1 MGTTEETAKIFSA
14 PAIDA
19 KENSTVKYWLGGT
32 GDDQSK
38 RVDFY
43 KLCIIGIGWGR
54 LGDLKNFK
62 DSEEIRVDLCD
73 KYKEY
78 AKKFKGRSPQ
88 SSEQKINAKAL
99 WQFAH
104 EMKPGDIVVAK
115 KGLTEILGYG
125 IVESDYYYDTTH
137 DEEYANIHKVKWLHW
152 GSWKL
157 DQKFAMKTLT
167 EITANDVLVKKICA
181 LFDITYKPVK
191 EKEIMDDRIP
201 KYAKAL
207 LSSKNIIFHGAPGTG
222 KTFLAHKI
230 AADIISEGACDEV
243 DKLTAE
249 QKQQMDF
256 VQFHPSY
263 DYADFVEGLRPRIN
277 DDGSMSFEL
286 RDGIFKQFVAR
297 ARKNFEDSQ
306 KSEEVIER
314 ELSVEEALA
323 AFFDEIDFGE
333 TEFETLNHN
342 KFTVNAVDGA
352 RIYIS
357 IPGNAVVNKL
367 ILKLDE
373 LRQMLNSDVN
383 FSKVIDLQLF
393 FKSRF
398 GHQEYSYDLA
408 LYKEIIKRKNTT
420 TVNVKKEE
428 PKNFVFIIDEIN
440 RGEISKIFGELFFAV
455 DPGYRGR
462 KGEIATQYDN
472 LHPDEKFYIP
482 ENVYIIGT
490 MNDIDRS
497 VDSFDFAMRRRFR
510 FIELSAAES
519 MKMLDQ
525 LGDNKKDGA
534 KARMKALNEAI
545 AKTEDLNENYQ
556 IGAAYFL
563 KLKDKDI
570 GFEQLWS
577 DYLEPLLQEYVRG
590 LPDEKE
596 LMKKFKEAYDKPNV
610 TEGNADDS
618 AQDQG

>member
-1 MGTTEETAKIFSA
+1 MKTTEEFEKTFSA
-14 PAIDA
+14 A
-19 KENSTVKYWLGGT
+19 TVDKRKSSSPKYWLCGT

-43 KLCIIGIGWGR
+43 ELGIIGIGWGR

-62 DSEEIRVDLCD
+62 DSEEIRVELCD

-88 SSEQKINAKAL
+88 SSEQKGSAKAL

-104 EMKPGDIVVAK
+104 EIKPGDVVFAK
-115 KGLTEILGYG
+115 RGMSEILGYG

-137 DEEYANIHKVKWLHW
+137 DKEYANIHKVKWLHW

-181 LFDITYKPVK
+181 LFDITYKPAK

-201 KYAKAL
+201 KYVKAL

-222 KTFLAHKI
+222 KTYLANQI
-230 AADIISEGACDEV
+230 AAYIISNGTC
-243 DKLTAE
+243 DKLTDE
-249 QKQQMDF
+249 QKQQMEF

-277 DDGSMSFEL
+277 DGSISFEL
-286 RDGIFKQFVAR
+286 RDGIFKKFVDR

-306 KSEEVIER
+306 KFTNHIFKA
-314 ELSVEEALA
+314 EEAIK
-323 AFFDEIDFGE
+323 AFFDEKEFKKTFFNPSKG
-333 TEFETLNHN
+333 TEFTITDFDD
-342 KFTVNAVDGA
+342 KKVK
-352 RIYIS
+352 IS
-357 IPGNAVVNKL
+357 IRGG
-367 ILKLDE
+367 DREE
-373 LRQMLNSDVN
+373 LTLFLTDIETMLESDKEFYSEEDVWTLLN
-383 FSKVIDLQLF
+383 VSSSQG
-393 FKSRF
+393 R
-398 GHQEYSYDLA
+398 SYDLA
-408 LYKEIIKRKNTT
+408 LYRA
-420 TVNVKKEE
+420 VVKFFDR
-428 PKNFVFIIDEIN
+428 KNFVFIIDEIN

-455 DPGYRGR
+455 DPNYRG
-462 KGEIATQYDN
+462 GEGILTQYAN
-472 LHPDEKFYIP
+472 LHTNPKEKFYIP

-519 MKMLDQ
+519 MQMLDQ
-525 LGDNKKDGA
+525 LGDKKDGA
-534 KARMKALNEAI
+534 RARMNALNEAI
-545 AKTEDLNENYQ
+545 AKIEDLNENYQ

-563 KLKDKDI
+563 KLEDKDI

-577 DYLEPLLQEYVRG
+577 DYLEPLLKEYVRG
-590 LPDEKE
+590 LPEENKI
-596 LMKKFKEAYDKPNV
+596 MKKFEDAYNMTNV

-618 AQDQG
+618 AQDQR